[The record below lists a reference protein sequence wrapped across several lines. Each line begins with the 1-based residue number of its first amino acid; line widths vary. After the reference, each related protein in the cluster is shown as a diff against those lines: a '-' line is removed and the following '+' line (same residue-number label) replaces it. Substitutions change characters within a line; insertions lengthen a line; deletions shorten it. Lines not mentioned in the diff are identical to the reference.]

1 VSLAWKGL
9 ARWARR
15 AGILVAGLALIMGG
29 AILLVLPGPGIALIL
44 AGLAV
49 LATEF
54 RWARRLLTWARE
66 RAWQVADRA
75 RRRAGRSRGGS
86 GGSGS
91 QPT

>member
-1 VSLAWKGL
+1 MSPAWKGL

-15 AGILVAGLALIMGG
+15 AGILVAGLVLIIGG

-54 RWARRLLTWARE
+54 HWARRLLTWARE
-66 RAWQVADRA
+66 RARQGAERV
-75 RRRAGRSRGGS
+75 RRVGHAANVTR
-86 GGSGS
+86 
-91 QPT
+91 